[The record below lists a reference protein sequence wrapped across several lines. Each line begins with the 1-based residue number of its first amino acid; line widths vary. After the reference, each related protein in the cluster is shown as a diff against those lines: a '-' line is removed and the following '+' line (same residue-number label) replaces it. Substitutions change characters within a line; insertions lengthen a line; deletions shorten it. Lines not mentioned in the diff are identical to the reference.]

1 MSRVYALCTGGE
13 RVPTFDEL
21 AYILKWHIHPVTGPI
36 GAFFARRYYSGATF
50 SFLGAVHEY
59 YVHHYHNTWTTER
72 AVEIPIALQYLSR
85 IRKGAVVLEVGNVLS
100 HYPDGLRLMSQFQYT
115 VVDKYEQAPG
125 VVNEDVVDFTS
136 PKPVDF
142 ILSISTLEHVGLD
155 EGGSA
160 TKWRMAITRLLGSL
174 AKDGKMMVTMPI
186 GYNHDVDQ
194 CMRDGKLP
202 FDEVHYLKRISVD
215 NRWREA
221 SLDEAM
227 WARFNF
233 PYLAGNAIIVGFLEA
248 PS

>member
-1 MSRVYALCTGGE
+1 ME
-13 RVPTFDEL
+13 
-21 AYILKWHIHPVTGPI
+21 
-36 GAFFARRYYSGATF
+36 AFLARRYNGDATF
-50 SFLGAVHEY
+50 SFLGASHKY
-59 YVHHYHNTWTTER
+59 YVHPYHRTWTTER
-72 AVEIPIALQYLSR
+72 AVEIPIAVHYLDGCR
-85 IRKGAVVLEVGNVLS
+85 QGAAVLEVGNVLS
-100 HYPDGLRLMSQFQYT
+100 HYPDGLGLMSRFQYT
-115 VVDKYEQAPG
+115 IVDKFEEAPS
-125 VVNEDVVDFTS
+125 VVNEDIVDFAS
-136 PKPVDF
+136 PNPVDV

-155 EGGSA
+155 EGGPA
-160 TKWRMAITRLLGSL
+160 AKWRKATTHLAGLL
-174 AKDGKMMVTMPI
+174 AKGGKMLATMPI